1 MKTKDTSMI
10 GTAINSK
17 SIVAAFF
24 LLGTIPSLIAQD
36 REGRSRGGEGRG
48 GNGGGREN
56 HAQSTPNTTGGTGQ
70 AYPNNGGQ
78 GRDNAG
84 PSQSSPTNQ
93 NNQGQGRG
101 NAGQAQPSQNG
112 GQGRGQVQTYPNN
125 GQARGND
132 RYENRERDNR
142 DRNNNREHDNRGW
155 NNNRGQAYPQQRGGY
170 NNGGYNNRTVIINR
184 QQHVYNNAPNWRYN
198 NLPRRNAICQSLPSA
213 SLSINFGGF
222 SFWYSNGI
230 YYKPYNNSYIVAP
243 APVGIRV
250 QYLPQDCRRIFIQ
263 NRPYFYYY
271 GTYYEYNGYDYAV
284 VPPPIGALVESIP
297 DGYEQLVINGDTF
310 FIVDGV
316 QYKAV
321 IYNGEIWYEV
331 IKIDYRR

>member
-1 MKTKDTSMI
+1 MKTKHNNMI
-10 GTAINSK
+10 STAINSK
-17 SIVAAFF
+17 GIVTALF
-24 LLGTIPSLIAQD
+24 LLGTIPSLMAQD
-36 REGRSRGGEGRG
+36 HEGHSRGGEGRG

-56 HAQSTPNTTGGTGQ
+56 HAQSTPNTTGGAGQ
-70 AYPNNGGQ
+70 AYPTNGGQ
-78 GRDNAG
+78 
-84 PSQSSPTNQ
+84 
-93 NNQGQGRG
+93 QGRG
-101 NAGQAQPSQNG
+101 NAGQAQPNQNGGWQGNNNQTQSYPNNG

-132 RYENRERDNR
+132 RYENR
-142 DRNNNREHDNRGW
+142 DRDNRGW
-155 NNNRGQAYPQQRGGY
+155 NSNRGQAYPQQRGGY

-184 QQHVYNNAPNWRYN
+184 QQHVYNNAPNWQYN